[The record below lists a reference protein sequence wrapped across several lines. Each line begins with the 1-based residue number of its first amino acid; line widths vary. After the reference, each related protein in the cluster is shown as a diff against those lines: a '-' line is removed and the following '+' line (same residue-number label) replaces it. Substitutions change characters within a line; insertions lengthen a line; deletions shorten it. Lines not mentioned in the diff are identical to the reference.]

1 MTCDLEEVGCAYVS
15 PSMSPDHQFYMLR
28 CSGPDVPTDTLYY
41 INGTQGMLGLGLSCA
56 SMSPDHQ
63 FYMLR
68 CSGPDVPTDTL
79 YYINGTQGT
88 EGFRVKVVFL

>member
-1 MTCDLEEVGCAYVS
+1 MGGTPDSEQCLTYGLEESGCAYVS
-15 PSMSPDHQFYMLR
+15 
-28 CSGPDVPTDTLYY
+28 
-41 INGTQGMLGLGLSCA
+41 A

-68 CSGPDVPTDTL
+68 CSGPEVPTDTL

-88 EGFRVKVVFL
+88 EWFNTPCNKATHF